1 MLVID
6 NLTKYYGDFCALNHI
21 SMHISKGDLYG
32 FVGPNGAGKTT
43 TLKILSGLIRPD
55 DGRIMMDGKNL
66 LTDIRKLKS
75 DIGYMPDFFGT
86 YDNLKVIEY
95 MHFFASIYHID
106 GLRANAVIERLLK
119 LVHMEDRKNQ
129 YVDELSRG
137 LKQKLCLARCLIHN
151 PKLLILDE
159 PSSGL
164 DPAARIEVRE
174 ILKKLCNEG
183 KTIIIS
189 SHILSELAEMCTHL
203 GIIQN
208 GHMIADNTVTA
219 IMDLQNASKPLII
232 TVCDRVEEAANLCR
246 NQNYVENLSYTKNE
260 LRISFSGTA
269 EEAAQLLSALVL
281 SGIPVCGFRK
291 ETTSLESL
299 FIRLTE
305 TKEGAAIET

>member
-6 NLTKYYGDFCALNHI
+6 NLTKYYGDFCALDHI
-21 SMHISKGDLYG
+21 SMHIAKGDLFG

-55 DGRIMMDGKNL
+55 EGTVMMDGKNL
-66 LTDIRKLKS
+66 LTDIKKLKS

-95 MHFFASIYHID
+95 MRFFASIYRLD
-106 GLRANAVIERLLK
+106 GLRADAVIERLLK

-159 PSSGL
+159 PFSGL

-174 ILKKLCNEG
+174 ILKKLCNDG

-208 GHMIADNTVTA
+208 GRIIANNTVTA

-232 TVCDRVEEAANLCR
+232 TVCDKIEEAVKLCR
-246 NQNYVENLSYTKNE
+246 IQNYVENLSHTENE
-260 LRISFSGTA
+260 IRLSFSGTA
-269 EEAAQLLSALVL
+269 EEAASLLSVLVAA
-281 SGIPVCGFRK
+281 GIPVCGFKK

-305 TKEGAAIET
+305 HKEVDAGEP

>member
-1 MLVID
+1 
-6 NLTKYYGDFCALNHI
+6 
-21 SMHISKGDLYG
+21 MHIAKGDLFG

-55 DGRIMMDGKNL
+55 EGTVMMDGKNL
-66 LTDIRKLKS
+66 LTDIKKLKS

-95 MHFFASIYHID
+95 MRFFASIYRLD
-106 GLRANAVIERLLK
+106 GLRADAVIERLLK

-174 ILKKLCNEG
+174 ILKKLCNDG
-183 KTIIIS
+183 KTITIS

-208 GHMIADNTVTA
+208 GRIIANNTVTA

-232 TVCDRVEEAANLCR
+232 TVCDKIEEAVKLCR
-246 NQNYVENLSYTKNE
+246 IQNYVENLSHTENE
-260 LRISFSGTA
+260 IRLSFSGTA
-269 EEAAQLLSALVL
+269 EEAASLLSVLVAA
-281 SGIPVCGFRK
+281 GIPVCGFKK

-305 TKEGAAIET
+305 HKEVDAGEP